1 MLIQSLTS
9 GESELKSGLLDHLS
23 CFDSISRFSPQ
34 KGSQRGG
41 GTEGTNKTK
50 QETPQPG

>member
-9 GESELKSGLLDHLS
+9 GENELKPDPLDRLS
-23 CFDSISRFSPQ
+23 CFDSISRFSPK

-41 GTEGTNKTK
+41 GTEGTNQTK